1 MLDSLEKIYKDAQ
14 EKMQKGIEILATEL
28 SRIRTSRAHPALL
41 DGIKVNY
48 YNTVIPLKQIASIA
62 TPEPK
67 LLLIQPWDKSAI
79 PEIEKAIRKAELGL
93 NPQVEANVIRIPIPP
108 LTEERRKELV
118 KLVFRLGEETK
129 VAIRNIRRDANDEI
143 KKKEKNKEIS
153 EDDSKIGMKRIQEIT
168 DELVKAVDELVKKKE
183 KEILET

>member
-1 MLDSLEKIYKDAQ
+1 MLEDIYKITR
-14 EKMQKGIEILATEL
+14 EKMQKTLDLFAGEL
-28 SRIRTSRAHPALL
+28 SRIRTSRANPALL

-48 YNTVIPLKQIASIA
+48 YNTIVPLKQIASIV

-67 LLLIQPWDKSAI
+67 LLLIQPWDKGAI

-108 LTEERRKELV
+108 LTEERRKELI
-118 KLVFRLGEETK
+118 KLVSRLGEETK
-129 VAIRNIRRDANDEI
+129 VAIRNIRRDANEEI
-143 KKKEKNKEIS
+143 KKKEKDKEIS
-153 EDDSKIGMKRIQEIT
+153 EDDAKIGLKKIQEIT
-168 DELVKAVDELVKKKE
+168 DELIKSVDELVKKKE

>member
-1 MLDSLEKIYKDAQ
+1 MLEKLYKDTQ
-14 EKMQKGIEILATEL
+14 ERMQKGVEILVTEL

-48 YNTVIPLKQIASIA
+48 YNTFVPLKQIASIA

-67 LLLIQPWDKSAI
+67 LLLVQPWDKSAI

-118 KLVFRLGEETK
+118 KLVLRLGEETK
-129 VAIRNIRRDANDEI
+129 VTIRNIRRDANDEI

-168 DELVKAVDELVKKKE
+168 DEMIKSVEELVKKKE